1 MADWEFDDVN
11 CAAVEGTE
19 RDFYHWAIKLKKVP
33 WTVRTDKFED
43 NKYLFFRWKQGS
55 LNAFEVSM
63 KIDLKNGV
71 YDVCNVVPL
80 KSKQLTPREYNED
93 LDRFVAEILNQ
104 FNLDNGN
111 SLHVEHTKCGGK
123 LTYDYTPNLKD
134 MWTNKDTENLR
145 KTFIREGCRVRLELM
160 EDILN
165 RHSREII
172 SMASH
177 AEISH
182 QIIETITQ
190 QLLRPG
196 DCDLAMAAQCF
207 VALCLSKMLE
217 RAGANTS
224 MFDAFLTPEYRG
236 ELSKLIGLDTN
247 LLEGAIW
254 IGAVKAD
261 LDALYGDDTDNGV
274 TQNA

>member
-11 CAAVEGTE
+11 CTAAEGTE
-19 RDFYHWAIKLKKVP
+19 RDFYHWAIKLKKAP

-43 NKYLFFRWKQGS
+43 NKYLFFRWNQGS
-55 LNAFEVSM
+55 LDAFEVSM
-63 KIDLKNGV
+63 IIKPETGN

-80 KSKQLTPREYNED
+80 RSKQLTPREYNEG

-111 SLHVEHTKCGGK
+111 SLHVEHKKCGGK

-145 KTFIREGCRVRLELM
+145 KTFIREGCRVRLEVM

-165 RHSREII
+165 RHSHEII

-190 QLLRPG
+190 QFLRPG

-207 VALCLSKMLE
+207 VALCLSKMLKH
-217 RAGANTS
+217 AGADPS
-224 MFDAFLTPEYRG
+224 MFDMFLTPEYRG
-236 ELSKLIGLDTN
+236 ELSKLIGLNTN

-254 IGAVKAD
+254 IGAVKTD
-261 LDALYGDDTDNGV
+261 LDALYGDDTDDGV

>member
-1 MADWEFDDVN
+1 MADREFDDVN
-11 CAAVEGTE
+11 CTAVEGTE
-19 RDFYHWAIKLKKVP
+19 RDFYHWAIKLKKTP
-33 WTVRTDKFED
+33 WTVRTDEFKD

-55 LNAFEVSM
+55 NDAFEVSM
-63 KIDLKNGV
+63 NVDLKTGH

-80 KSKQLTPREYNED
+80 KLKQLTPREYNEA

-104 FNLDNGN
+104 FNLYSGN

-123 LTYDYTPNLKD
+123 MTYDYTPNLKD
-134 MWTNKDTENLR
+134 IWTNKDTENLR
-145 KTFIREGCRVRLELM
+145 KTFIREGCRARLELM
-160 EDILN
+160 EDVLN
-165 RHSREII
+165 RHSHEII

-196 DCDLAMAAQCF
+196 DCDLVMAAQCF

-217 RAGANTS
+217 RAGADTSLFNT
-224 MFDAFLTPEYRG
+224 FLTPEYRG
-236 ELSKLIGLDTN
+236 ELSKFVGLDTN

-261 LDALYGDDTDNGV
+261 LDALYGDDTDDRV
-274 TQNA
+274 TRNI